1 MKKTFVSTLILFIF
15 LSLACSVPFDL
26 LSQDVEPSAL
36 PEVVVKQEAPQE
48 VANPT
53 NTVYAPPTARPTSDV
68 TATPEPS
75 ATLEQIEVTPTE
87 PVALCPPYGIEE
99 FASHNDCWPDTLD
112 EVFAPDSIS
121 NRNKLFVQV
130 ANSRLEF
137 ESQLAED
144 VFLYSFYKENEY
156 DEVNLLASITKI
168 EPSVNQN
175 GFALAC
181 HVNEDGWYEVRIES
195 SGTFDIFQYDSFKKQ
210 NDENP
215 YVSLGNGG
223 AAAYRI
229 GTGREN
235 IIEWQCR
242 YDSLTLIIN
251 GKQTWEKKGFTSIN
265 SGGGVGVGLASYSG
279 KLPRHIAFEY
289 VEIVEP

>member
-1 MKKTFVSTLILFIF
+1 MKKTFVSPLILFIF
-15 LSLACSVPFDL
+15 LSLACSVPFGL
-26 LSQDVEPSAL
+26 LSKDVEPSAI
-36 PEVVVKQEAPQE
+36 PEVDVKQEAPQE

-99 FASHNDCWPDTLD
+99 FDSPNDCWPDTLD
-112 EVFAPDSIS
+112 EVFAPASIS
-121 NRNKLFVQV
+121 NRNKVFVQV

>member
-1 MKKTFVSTLILFIF
+1 MKKFIVSMLILFIF
-15 LSLACSVPFDL
+15 LSLACSIPFNL
-26 LSQDVEPSAL
+26 LSKDVEPSAI
-36 PEVVVKQEAPQE
+36 PEVEVKQETPQE

-53 NTVYAPPTARPTSDV
+53 NTIYAPPTARPTSDV

-75 ATLEQIEVTPTE
+75 ATLVQIEVTPTE
-87 PVALCPPYGIEE
+87 PIALCAPYGIEE
-99 FASHNDCWPDTLD
+99 FNSPNDCWPDTLD
-112 EVFAPDSIS
+112 EVVAPASIS
-121 NRNKLFVQV
+121 NPNKVFVQV

-156 DEVNLLASITKI
+156 DEVNLIASITKI

-175 GFALAC
+175 GFTLAC
-181 HVNEDGWYEVRIES
+181 HVNRDGWYEVRVES
-195 SGTFDIFQYDSFKKQ
+195 SGTFEIFQYDAFKKQ
-210 NDENP
+210 NGENP
-215 YVSLGNGG
+215 YVPLGNGG

-242 YDSLTLIIN
+242 NDSLTLIIN
-251 GKQTWEKKGFTSIN
+251 GKQTWEKRNFTSIK

-289 VEIVEP
+289 VEIREP